1 MAVNKFDLNIEKI
14 LEDWEVYHAVREVI
28 ANATDEELL
37 TGTKEIEIFKDSAK
51 CWHIRDYGR
60 GLSYQHLTQKE
71 SDEKLS
77 DPRII
82 GKFGIGLKDA
92 LATFNRKG
100 VEVSIKSRHGDITL
114 GHAEKHGF
122 KDVVTLHAYISPPSD
137 NKFQGSEF
145 VLKGCSDNDIAK
157 AKDLFLRFSGE
168 KILETTQYGQVLE
181 KKSAPGRIYVN
192 GVQVAEEENFLFSY
206 NITAL
211 NKSIQKALNRE
222 RTNVGRTAYASRVQ
236 NILTTCE
243 NEKVAHEL
251 VKDLGKY
258 DSGEHHD
265 ELGWSDVSIHACKLL
280 NSRSRVVFFTSGE
293 AMSAPNV
300 VDHAKNDNYDVVII
314 PQKIRDKLR
323 GIQDV
328 SGNPIR
334 DMDQFSRDWNDS
346 FKFSFVSEK
355 QLNAGEK
362 DIFRRTEQILNLV
375 EERPKSIKEVLISA
389 TMRLDPHSYR
399 ETVGLWDA
407 SKGRI
412 IIKRDQLRTLQSYAG
427 VLLHEVAHAA
437 SGATDVTDAFEDE
450 LTQYLGQVVE
460 KAIKS
465 N

>member
-122 KDVVTLHAYISPPSD
+122 KDVVTLHAYISPPSTI
-137 NKFQGSEF
+137 NSRVRIF
-145 VLKGCSDNDIAK
+145 LKGCSDNDIAK

-328 SGNPIR
+328 SGNLYGIWISLAETG
-334 DMDQFSRDWNDS
+334 MIVLS
-346 FKFSFVSEK
+346 FLLYLRSNLMQAKRIF
-355 QLNAGEK
+355 LGEQNK
-362 DIFRRTEQILNLV
+362 
-375 EERPKSIKEVLISA
+375 
-389 TMRLDPHSYR
+389 Y
-399 ETVGLWDA
+399 
-407 SKGRI
+407 
-412 IIKRDQLRTLQSYAG
+412 
-427 VLLHEVAHAA
+427 
-437 SGATDVTDAFEDE
+437 
-450 LTQYLGQVVE
+450 
-460 KAIKS
+460 
-465 N
+465 